1 MRGRGTLYLRCA
13 LDRRAARLFDVQED
27 WMSQCAGPAHKGWLE
42 TRCVSHFHPL
52 ARDCAR
58 ELARTGA
65 AWPTATTVAA
75 AVLCT
80 ELVSL
85 VALPENGGSPAA
97 TSIEPLNGVVGTSRK
112 YSSDV
117 GLNRGS
123 HGAYI
128 VEVASLATKLTFEGR
143 AHKK

>member
-1 MRGRGTLYLRCA
+1 M
-13 LDRRAARLFDVQED
+13 
-27 WMSQCAGPAHKGWLE
+27 
-42 TRCVSHFHPL
+42 SHFHPL